1 MATLKTIGKTQKK
14 LIAVGA
20 TGYQQRLRLVDT
32 VLANMNAQMKGL
44 TRIGIL
50 LAGDTGVGKTS
61 FVRWFS
67 RLLGMKLITIETPHI
82 VEEKIIQIPF
92 IVFNPKQNTA
102 TTHVQAAEV
111 DEHADYKIVL
121 ADSYLYNQ
129 IRTAVIMSD
138 ADLLKFINQPGN
150 SDMLK
155 IYEELGGGANRI
167 PDAIRNVREQY
178 KIILFLDEYFRQT
191 SPRIRNMLRN
201 ILNGKIGTQDI
212 PNHTYVMFASNME
225 DEGLEPPNLNS
236 AFMHYEVATPNKDEW
251 FNYLLNKFSQDE
263 NVKLNMDVINKFY
276 ELLVN
281 EDLNIRDVTKEVRV
295 SPRRWEQ
302 LLLYIN
308 TALPVK
314 NEREAQ
320 ALLTNVQLNFKS
332 QTTGETADVADKV
345 MKAVAE
351 LIEDTSNVKVKPTDT
366 LEAHEWRDTL
376 RHQIE
381 QKMKLGDSRAYIPT
395 VSGQPGIGKTA
406 EMFNLANSLNLRYI
420 YIDCSTLDPEDSI
433 GMPLGKTAKS
443 GAISTTFSAPK
454 LFKFINDEIK
464 RQDET
469 YLASVN
475 ESEKRRYAA
484 QKYKYLIF
492 FDELNRVGS
501 IKTFNTL
508 RQVLLEKKFGDDY
521 ALPKEAIVVA
531 AINPYD
537 HAGIQQFTGH
547 MKDAIDIIDAAPSW
561 AATKRFIDA
570 ALTADKFKNRNV
582 IETVETALQAFVNKF
597 KTKGSNFRT
606 DMQPFYLN
614 IAASPVY
621 VAPRDYMGLASY
633 AAELL
638 DMKLTRLMAKKD
650 MTKMSQEEA
659 LEAERDMREALYQA
673 FEMTLKSAFS
683 NNQVSNP
690 EFLHTLRMWF
700 LKSNDIGIGENI
712 FYVKPKT
719 SSLVSILKQYVD
731 NPNLKLEHDAD
742 FASYVETVP
751 PVKFKEDITNFVIDL
766 TKKEE
771 DIIEKII
778 KKNYSAR
785 IYDEKKKTVEVLD
798 KKVSLIMH
806 LAMDMIVAIKA
817 LDLSHDRIEHLVDAV
832 MNAFSAIA
840 AGDKIKKTELLNPII
855 DVVVNLRNIVKGE
868 LGKLKL

>member
-1 MATLKTIGKTQKK
+1 
-14 LIAVGA
+14 
-20 TGYQQRLRLVDT
+20 
-32 VLANMNAQMKGL
+32 MKGH

-67 RLLGMKLITIETPHI
+67 RLLGMKLITIEAPHI

-121 ADSYLYNQ
+121 ADSYLFNQ

-167 PDAIRNVREQY
+167 PDAIRSVREQY

-225 DEGLEPPNLNS
+225 DEGLEPPNLNN
-236 AFMHYEVATPNKDEW
+236 AFMQYEVATPNKDEW

-263 NVKLNMDVINKFY
+263 HVKLNMDIINKFY
-276 ELLVN
+276 ELLAD

-308 TALPVK
+308 AALPAK

-332 QTTGETADVADKV
+332 QTTGETANVADKV

-351 LIEDTSNVKVKPTDT
+351 LIEATSNIKVKPADS
-366 LEAHEWRDTL
+366 LEAHEWRETL

-406 EMFNLANSLNLRYI
+406 EMFNLANSLNLRYV

-433 GMPLGKTAKS
+433 GMPLSKTAKS
-443 GAISTTFSAPK
+443 GAISTSFSVPK

-484 QKYKYLIF
+484 QKFKYLIF

-501 IKTFNTL
+501 IKTFNAL

-521 ALPKEAIVVA
+521 SLPKEAIVVA

-570 ALTADKFKNRNV
+570 ALTADKFKNSNV
-582 IETVETALQAFVNKF
+582 VQTVETALQAFINKF
-597 KTKGSNFRT
+597 KTKGSSFKT

-638 DMKLTRLMAKKD
+638 DMKLTRLIAKHD
-650 MTKMSQEEA
+650 MTKLTQEEA
-659 LEAERDMREALYQA
+659 LAAERDMREALYQA

-683 NNQVSNP
+683 NNHVNNP
-690 EFLHTLRMWF
+690 EFLHTLRTWF
-700 LKSNDIGIGENI
+700 MKSNDIGIGENI

-719 SSLVSILKQYVD
+719 SSLESILKQYVD

-742 FASYVETVP
+742 FASYVETVTP
-751 PVKFKEDITNFVIDL
+751 IKFKEDITSFVIDL

-771 DIIEKII
+771 DIIEKIV
-778 KKNYSAR
+778 KKNYTAR
-785 IYDEKKKTVEVLD
+785 VFNEKKKAVEELN

-806 LAMDMIVAIKA
+806 LAMDMIVAIKV
-817 LDLSHDRIEHLVDAV
+817 LDLSHDRIEHLVDAII
-832 MNAFSAIA
+832 NAFSAIA
-840 AGDKIKKTELLNPII
+840 TGDKITKTELFNPII
-855 DVVVNLRNIVKGE
+855 DVAINLKNISKGNIE
-868 LGKLKL
+868 NLKL